1 MTPPRFFGK
10 NGVGYETDR
19 TMTERKQGRRSAQA
33 AEETKLLIIKTAAEM
48 FCELGYERVSLRNI
62 SERAGVSHSLIRHH
76 FGSKEKIWHSI
87 SDNLHVYF
95 LSYMYKLLE
104 EIPSELPSNVILYR
118 FVTMLLAQQ
127 LAHPMPIQLIADG
140 VRQGDVLMDYFF
152 DSNGELEKLVNEV
165 VERCNKDFPTTPVKV
180 WEMKWQMMM
189 YAHGAASMKPFVL
202 ETWEGAS
209 EEQCLLN
216 HWQLFNQTMASQLNI
231 TPDQMLQP
239 KQLADILI
247 ELPCEWG
254 CDKEEKDSQ
263 QTK

>member
-1 MTPPRFFGK
+1 MTSPRFFGK
-10 NGVGYETDR
+10 NGMGYETDIM
-19 TMTERKQGRRSAQA
+19 MTERKQGRRSAQA

-87 SDNLHVYF
+87 SDCLQVYF
-95 LSYMYKLLE
+95 LGYMYKLLD
-104 EIPSELPSNVILYR
+104 EIPSELPSNIILYR
-118 FVTMLLAQQ
+118 FITMLLAQQ
-127 LAHPMPIQLIADG
+127 LAHPQPVQLIADG

-152 DSNGELEKLVNEV
+152 DSNGELESFVNEL
-165 VERCNKDFPTTPVKV
+165 VENCNRDFPTTQIKV

-202 ETWEGAS
+202 DTWEGAS

-216 HWQLFNQTMASQLNI
+216 HWELFNQTMATQFNI
-231 TPDQMLQP
+231 SPEEMLHP
-239 KQLADILI
+239 EKLSDILI
-247 ELPCEWG
+247 DLPCEWG
-254 CDKEEKDSQ
+254 CDNNTKD
-263 QTK
+263 